1 MLVSSRPRTLFGT
14 LSRLGLAGAVV
25 RLVVACASDE
35 NPADVS
41 LVTNFVAPKSLLDT
55 ATKLTLTVYDAS
67 ETVTC
72 DVAKGSTTAKDDT
85 PKLATRDLT
94 NAGCAAGVRFCGD
107 LRITRAETDRVF
119 VAAAFDATNERI
131 AQGCA
136 TAKVNA
142 EAVPLDIKMVRA
154 IAPSMCGNGVIEGLE
169 QCDPPT
175 SATCT
180 ATCKTD
186 ETQLSLGSTAG
197 NTKTGGVN
205 EKSDTSLLWPEGDT
219 SRFFAFFT
227 DKSSGKTDVGMRVLD
242 ASFAPVTS
250 PAAAAAGFVFLP
262 NGQLPPAPFARAQ
275 SLAKGTVLGNKVWVA
290 FQGDAAQTEQG
301 TDILVRSIDSSLA
314 AGEANAIGINGPNGS
329 GETGPQ
335 TFPSLAAGTNG
346 KLFVAWQDESGG
358 PGSGRIFGRTFTP
371 PNVLGNQQELST
383 GTSNAR
389 PRVAALP
396 SGFAIVWESGGDVK
410 LRVVSGDGTPA
421 GGESVVNEKAAGVQ
435 ERPQI
440 ASLADGRFAVVW
452 ADKSSGN
459 ADVVYQRFTAQ
470 VVKIAGDQAAPL
482 NDLVKDGDQT
492 APSIAGTSA
501 RAGVYLVAWADE
513 PRGDIRARYT
523 RLAEGFPFNPV
534 DGSDS
539 EFSVGVKTARKR
551 SAPSVAIGGKEPF
564 AAIAWED
571 QSASGAGIYARRLPV
586 PAK

>member
-1 MLVSSRPRTLFGT
+1 MLAFFRPRRTFGT

-25 RLVVACASDE
+25 RMVVACASDG

-55 ATKLTLTVYDAS
+55 ATKLTLTVYDAGGAVS
-67 ETVTC
+67 C
-72 DVAKGSTTAKDDT
+72 DPAKGTSTAKEDT
-85 PKLATRDLT
+85 PKVATRELT

-107 LRITRAETDRVF
+107 LRITRGENDRVF
-119 VAAAFDATNERI
+119 VAEAFDATNERI
-131 AQGCA
+131 AQGCV

-154 IAPSMCGNGVIEGLE
+154 IAPSTCGNGVVEGLE
-169 QCDPPT
+169 QCEPPG
-175 SATCT
+175 SAACT

-186 ETQLSLGSTAG
+186 ELQLSVGSTAG

-205 EKSDTSLLWPEGDT
+205 EKSDTSVLWPEGDT

-250 PAAAAAGFVFLP
+250 PSAATAGFVFLP
-262 NGQLPPAPFARAQ
+262 NGQVPPAPFARAQ
-275 SLAKGTVLGNKVWVA
+275 SVAKGAVLGNKVWVA
-290 FQGDAAQTEQG
+290 FQGEATQVDQA
-301 TDILVRSIDSSLA
+301 TDVLVRSVDTSLG
-314 AGEANAIGINGPNGS
+314 AGEANAIGINGPNGG

-335 TFPSLAAGTNG
+335 TFPSLGAGSNG

-389 PRVAALP
+389 PRIAALP

-410 LRVVSGDGTPA
+410 LRVVSADGTPA
-421 GGESVVNEKAAGVQ
+421 GGESVVNEKAAGIQ

-440 ASLADGRFAVVW
+440 ASLADGSFAVVW
-452 ADKSSGN
+452 DDRSAGN
-459 ADVVYQRFTAQ
+459 AEIVFQRFTAQ
-470 VVKIAGDQAAPL
+470 VVKIAGDQASPL

-492 APSIAGTSA
+492 SPSIAGTSA

-513 PRGDIRARYT
+513 PRGEIRARYT
-523 RLAEGFPFNPV
+523 RLTGGFPFNPV

-539 EFSVGVKTARKR
+539 EFSVGVKTGRKR
-551 SAPSVAIGGKEPF
+551 SAPAVAIGGKEPF

-571 QSASGAGIYARRLPV
+571 QTAPGAGIYARRLPV